1 MAKKKVKKP
10 AVKKS
15 KLTQAQKD
23 QNYAAQTV
31 DQELAPVLAGL
42 NQQQT
47 QAQAALNAAPGRVDQ
62 ALAPTLAEITRQGT
76 QATADAARRQAFTTA
91 LTQTVAGMAGAY
103 APAVQSTYQQAG
115 ENQSAFGKGF
125 SDAFKSQ
132 QNAAAAQ
139 TNQTL
144 QQSGAPA
151 AQMLPGDTGAADALY
166 GIGGYEPASTFNRE
180 GAGWTAAAAQLPT
193 TTGLAGQQYLRAA
206 QTQDAQTMSDI
217 QDQATQVELKRPG
230 MISDLTD
237 PLQSTLD
244 NILGQQSQ
252 AKLKRPG
259 LINDVLGQL
268 STNRSKAEQQAFD
281 NRAVANAFGLNT
293 IKAQTDAQYK
303 AAQIAATKRG
313 QNVTMRGQDVTKRG
327 QDITKQGKDASKKDK
342 FWTVRSSAF
351 SDAKAYAEGSSSL
364 LGLASTG
371 QKTKKE
377 AARALYT
384 EYAPR
389 LKNLGY
395 SEKRV
400 RTVLT
405 NALNAAYGKSK
416 KG

>member
-10 AVKKS
+10 VGKKP
-15 KLTQAQKD
+15 KLTQAQRD

-42 NQQQT
+42 NQQRT
-47 QAQAALNAAPGRVDQ
+47 QAQTALNAAPGRVDQ

-76 QATADAARRQAFTTA
+76 QATADAARRQAFTAA

-115 ENQSAFGKGF
+115 ENQSSFGKGF
-125 SDAFKSQ
+125 SDAFKASQ
-132 QNAAAAQ
+132 NQNAAQ
-139 TNQTL
+139 TNTTL
-144 QQSGAPA
+144 EQSGAPA

-217 QDQATQVELKRPG
+217 QDQATQVQLKRPG

-259 LINDVLGQL
+259 LINDVLGQI
-268 STNRSKAEQQAFD
+268 STNRSKAQQQAYD
-281 NRAVANAFGLNT
+281 NQLAAKVFGLNT
-293 IKAQTDAQYK
+293 YKAQTDAQYK
-303 AAQIAATKRG
+303 AASIANTQRG
-313 QNVTMRGQDVTKRG
+313 QNVTKRGQDVTKRG
-327 QDITKQGKDASKKDK
+327 QDITKQGQQTGKQDK
-342 FWTVRSSAF
+342 FWTIRSSAF
-351 SDAKAYAEGSSSL
+351 SDAKKLAKGSTSVLGISS
-364 LGLASTG
+364 GK
-371 QKTKKE
+371 KTK
-377 AARALYT
+377 ADTYDALWT
-384 EYAPR
+384 EYKPR
-389 LKNLGY
+389 LAALGY
-395 SEKRV
+395 SDKRIK
-400 RTVLT
+400 TIIA
-405 NALNAAYGKSK
+405 NACNAAYGK
-416 KG
+416 